1 MIKITVSLKR
11 KLAGFSIQRG
21 LPKYKSLPMKETI
34 YIVFLGLFP
43 SLVHFPSPSSNYE
56 EKIFVCAGFFP
67 SYCIIS
73 PPTSCFGH
81 SLIASLLLEGL
92 IRVIKEE
99 EDGCLIKSSLETM
112 GAMFFKAHS

>member
-21 LPKYKSLPMKETI
+21 LPKYKSLPMKLFTS
-34 YIVFLGLFP
+34 YFLVCFHPLFT
-43 SLVHFPSPSSNYE
+43 FPLPLPIMKK
-56 EKIFVCAGFFP
+56 KIFVCAGFFP